1 MPFFSIFNY
10 VESHQSRTMT
20 HPYKWYKE
28 MVFDLL
34 DEKEKISEN
43 DFEMPPYFHDTSE
56 MRKYFARVY
65 NSISLTDKEIGELLE
80 RLKKDGLMDDTI
92 IFFYADHGE
101 AIPRGKSGSVGI
113 GYKVPMI
120 VWFPEKYKSLSPW
133 PIGSSSDELINF
145 DDLAPTVLS
154 LAGIKPP
161 SYMTGRPFMG
171 KFRKNPKEY
180 IFMSRNR
187 IDESP
192 GLVRSITDGRY
203 MYTKVFQPQYPE
215 LEFQKYADV
224 SDIVRRIRQDYK
236 DGSLNTVQEDMLI
249 PRKTSEYLYDMESD
263 PWKLNNLAQAKD
275 QEKRLAEMRGKL
287 YGHILELRDVMFL
300 PEYTIDSISHK
311 TTPYEFRLSEK
322 YNLKKILN
330 QAFLCGEGDKTAS
343 ILKGLKSKNPDVV
356 YWSLMGIQSLKNLDI
371 SVVRQKI
378 IELMDCDYPP
388 VKILAA
394 SIAFDRMEKN
404 KIAINE
410 LKKLLKSDNP
420 LITLQVLQNIQYA
433 EDGPEFFKGD
443 LKDFIKR
450 KKDDHDFLN
459 CLSAAET
466 MLFNMGEQ
474 DLYYEQMKKWIDL
487 K

>member
-1 MPFFSIFNY
+1 
-10 VESHQSRTMT
+10 
-20 HPYKWYKE
+20 
-28 MVFDLL
+28 
-34 DEKEKISEN
+34 
-43 DFEMPPYFHDTSE
+43 DTSE